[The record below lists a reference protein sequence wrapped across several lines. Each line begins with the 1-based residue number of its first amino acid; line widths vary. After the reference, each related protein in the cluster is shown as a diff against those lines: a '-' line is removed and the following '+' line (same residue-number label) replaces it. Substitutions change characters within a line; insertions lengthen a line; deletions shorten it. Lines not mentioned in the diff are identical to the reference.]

1 MALSD
6 RTDLEASLLRVIHEE
21 GLVDL
26 YDLAQAVGAGPRAVQ
41 EAVGTLAEDGL
52 VYVTDRSVRC
62 SREGE
67 ALVRGRQ

>member
-41 EAVGTLAEDGL
+41 KAVGTLAEDGL

>member
-6 RTDLEASLLRVIHEE
+6 RSDLEASLLRVIHEE

-67 ALVRGRQ
+67 ALVRGRR